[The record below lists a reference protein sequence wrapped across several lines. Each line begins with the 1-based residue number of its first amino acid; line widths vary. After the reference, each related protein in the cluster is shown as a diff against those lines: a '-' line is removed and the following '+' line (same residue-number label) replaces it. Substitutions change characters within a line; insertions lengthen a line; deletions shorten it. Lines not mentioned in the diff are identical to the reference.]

1 MIGYFPEPYP
11 DELVYSLLARYCAKS
26 GYLGYVCAAK
36 EIFQNTWNL
45 PNIEF
50 LNEYKPEVY
59 QRLEK
64 NTGMRHI
71 VMEHTMFPVYG
82 RFLPQERRRAAYNA
96 LLLGKGNYHNLL
108 PQNKWKKN
116 DRYLRYCPVCIK
128 ADREKYGETYWHR
141 MHQIYGMNICPKHLC
156 MLYESNVPIKSKAT
170 PSLLTA
176 EESYSE
182 QCIEYS
188 EISSERNLATYVHA
202 MMKQPV
208 DLLSEGTAGDYLQSV
223 IAESEYSS
231 PRGEHRY
238 MSKLFSDFEQYYTGL
253 PGNRMIKPW
262 TMQKLLCNKRISFVE
277 ICMVAHFLKVMP
289 VDLAAMKVPEISH
302 KDAFDAKVR
311 ELHDQGL
318 KYPEIARR
326 MNASLDVVKPVG
338 EGRYPKGDPNK
349 VRVNRGGV
357 KSYNWEK
364 IDLEML
370 PAVQEA
376 VKKVWGIADERPR
389 RVNTRSVA
397 KVLEYPVQRFDNMP
411 LCRAEI
417 EKYCETQEQY
427 WAREMIWA
435 AKQVLASGKSLNYT
449 ALEKLT
455 NIRKADMRSCMV
467 FFDDHTEDKFISM
480 IREIL
485 E

>member
-26 GYLGYVCAAK
+26 GYLGYVCAA
-36 EIFQNTWNL
+36 EDIFQNTWNL

-82 RFLPQERRRAAYNA
+82 RFLPKERRQAAYNA

-108 PQNKWKKN
+108 PQNKWKQN
-116 DRYLRYCPVCIK
+116 DRYLRYCPVCVK
-128 ADREKYGETYWHR
+128 ADREKYGETFWHR
-141 MHQIYGMNICPKHLC
+141 IHQIYGLNICPKHLC
-156 MLYESNVPIKSKAT
+156 RLYDSSVPIKSKAT
-170 PSLLTA
+170 PALFTA
-176 EESYSE
+176 EESYRE
-182 QCIEYS
+182 QDIEYS
-188 EISSERNLATYVHA
+188 EIFSERNLATYVYA
-202 MMKQPV
+202 MMMQPI
-208 DLLSEGTAGDYLQSV
+208 DLLSVGTAGDYLQSV
-223 IAESEYSS
+223 IAETDYSS

-238 MSKLFSDFEQYYTGL
+238 MTKLFSDFEQYYMGL
-253 PGNRMIKPW
+253 PENRLTKPW
-262 TMQKLLCNKRISFVE
+262 ALQKLLCNKRVSFVE
-277 ICMVAHFLKVMP
+277 ICMMAHFLDVMP
-289 VDLAAMKVPEISH
+289 VDLAEMKIPKISH

-311 ELHDQGL
+311 ELHEKGL

-376 VKKVWGIADERPR
+376 VKKVWGIGGERPR

-417 EKYCETQEQY
+417 EKHFETQEQY
-427 WAREMIWA
+427 WAREIVWA
-435 AKQVLASGKSLNYT
+435 AKQVLSSGKSLNYT

-455 NIRKADMRSCMV
+455 NIRKADMRTCMAL
-467 FFDDHTEDKFISM
+467 FDDHTEDKLISM